1 MTSRKA
7 IAKAAASVNLPA
19 PTRPTGKWTIR
30 PSLLRLTILNLTF
43 WAWAAIAAIAG
54 TAGIFVYIM
63 FELMWALILPMLTI
77 AAVVLRVVA
86 QRTVTITVVLSEED
100 GDTVTVERLFT
111 SAILP
116 ERAVFQ
122 LEKLV
127 SGDGLTVDMPST
139 LNNLLSTTWL
149 KWLAVGTLT
158 FSRAGTGGGITVGGL
173 ANPRGLEKWLRDAQK
188 AIEQYEKA
196 KGEAKKEEERK
207 EEDKRQVVNMATAIE
222 RAAKELGYG
231 SKTDDDPT
239 T

>member
-7 IAKAAASVNLPA
+7 IAKAATSVSLPA
-19 PTRPTGKWTIR
+19 PTRPTGKWIIR

-43 WAWAAIAAIAG
+43 WAWTAIAAIAG

-63 FELMWALILPMLTI
+63 FELMWALILPILSIT
-77 AAVVLRVVA
+77 AVVLWVIVR
-86 QRTVTITVVLSEED
+86 RTVTITVVLSEED

-173 ANPRGLEKWLRDAQK
+173 ANPRGL
-188 AIEQYEKA
+188 
-196 KGEAKKEEERK
+196 
-207 EEDKRQVVNMATAIE
+207 
-222 RAAKELGYG
+222 
-231 SKTDDDPT
+231 
-239 T
+239 